1 MDKVY
6 EVWIGWK
13 NNNEDCYL
21 RTTDIEEAK
30 ERANYFDY
38 HITKEERKDGL
49 FVEIRVPVNEYDYD
63 TVEF

>member
-1 MDKVY
+1 MNKTY
-6 EVWIGWK
+6 EVWMGWK

-30 ERANYFDY
+30 EMASYFDY

-49 FVEIRVPVNEYDYD
+49 FVEVRVPVNEYDYD